1 LDPVDARQGQ
11 EGINLRVDDEDG
23 DEDEV
28 EDDAIVGSGLLE
40 EDCWVAAEERDYS
53 IYSKDEL
60 NELLHKAQTHLWR
73 AEFLYQ
79 DFLRFPD

>member
-1 LDPVDARQGQ
+1 MDARQGQ

-40 EDCWVAAEERDYS
+40 EDCWVAAE
-53 IYSKDEL
+53 
-60 NELLHKAQTHLWR
+60 
-73 AEFLYQ
+73 
-79 DFLRFPD
+79 